1 MEKYIHQ
8 KPFSP
13 LSPEIEER
21 SSPGGVH
28 LVGVL
33 PDEDPEVHQRCRAD
47 LALHQHVPLRHVPGP
62 GPQHQHR
69 GRDQQGQGGPQLPR
83 HEALDVGPAPD
94 IVAPGGTV
102 AVIKVHLNSVNIRL
116 QS

>member
-1 MEKYIHQ
+1 M
-8 KPFSP
+8 
-13 LSPEIEER
+13 PEIEEGSDPR
-21 SSPGGVH
+21 PEHLPPVVVDEEAEVDQGG
-28 LVGVL
+28 
-33 PDEDPEVHQRCRAD
+33 RAD
-47 LALHQHVPLRHVPGP
+47 FPPQQDVVLRHVPGP

-83 HEALDVGPAPD
+83 HEALDVCPAPD